1 MCNREQVVAVNN
13 YFSDS
18 RPISIVVPQGSILGP
33 LLFLVYI
40 HDFEHCIKHCKIIL
54 YPDETLIYVSAKTAN
69 EVETFLNEYVKSVAE
84 WLLLNLLSLNC
95 EKSKLLLFGSKQ
107 RLKPFDSTSVKVNNQ
122 AIGRVNS
129 LNYLEVTLNEDCLWS
144 DHIENVISK
153 TSQRSGS
160 T

>member
-1 MCNREQVVAVNN
+1 
-13 YFSDS
+13 
-18 RPISIVVPQGSILGP
+18 
-33 LLFLVYI
+33 
-40 HDFEHCIKHCKIIL
+40 
-54 YPDETLIYVSAKTAN
+54 LIYVSAKTAN

-129 LNYLEVTLNEDCLWS
+129 LNYLEVTLNEDWLWS